1 MPIYEYQCKNC
12 RNVEEHLVSFSGNG
26 PSKCKTCGGSLD
38 RIMSRSFIVLKAGS
52 SSTEQTE
59 KLSRDHHENDHDH
72 HHHDD
77 DHHHH

>member
-1 MPIYEYQCKNC
+1 
-12 RNVEEHLVSFSGNG
+12 
-26 PSKCKTCGGSLD
+26 
-38 RIMSRSFIVLKAGS
+38 MSRSFIVLKAGS